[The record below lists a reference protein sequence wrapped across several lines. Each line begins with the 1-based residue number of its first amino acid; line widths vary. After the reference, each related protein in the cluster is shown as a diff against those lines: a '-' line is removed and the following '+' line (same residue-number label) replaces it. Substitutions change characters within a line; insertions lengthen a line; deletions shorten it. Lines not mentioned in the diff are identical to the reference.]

1 MIIEGTHSSS
11 IIAISGNIRGC
22 RNNCF
27 IEKYRLVFLS
37 LIHHHSYPFVD
48 GIFARSL
55 VTRLG
60 LMLKTVNY
68 RVQYESNANIV
79 TFLSYPGEKNDY

>member
-37 LIHHHSYPFVD
+37 LIHHHSYPLSMEFL
-48 GIFARSL
+48 L
-55 VTRLG
+55 VLWLLELG

>member
-1 MIIEGTHSSS
+1 ME
-11 IIAISGNIRGC
+11 
-22 RNNCF
+22 F
-27 IEKYRLVFLS
+27 LLVLW
-37 LIHHHSYPFVD
+37 L
-48 GIFARSL
+48 L
-55 VTRLG
+55 ELG